1 MNNNDSLGSR
11 TVKNKNKEI
20 LLEIALTLN
29 KELFNENKISYKMFK
44 YTEKNILKEL
54 KICSVSDAKH

>member
-44 YTEKNILKEL
+44 YTEENILKEL
-54 KICSVSDAKH
+54 KSRNLSGAH

>member
-1 MNNNDSLGSR
+1 MNNNDSLRSKE
-11 TVKNKNKEI
+11 VKNKNKEI
-20 LLEIALTLN
+20 LLEVTLTLN

-54 KICSVSDAKH
+54 KSRNLSGAH